1 MSYNIPTGSGQ
12 IRLGYDFNRCFYHN
26 TNNSAQLNFDNEL
39 IRETSVV
46 YGQANDTPWTSGAQK
61 NLSAYRGATGAR
73 GWLDNATNAETN
85 QTYQSTFA
93 GGTGSASARVAY
105 NWSGSTD
112 YNRVGYMYAAN
123 GGTTGNTA
131 ANLVVNLG
139 YLEPG
144 TYKVA
149 YYIRIYNSGTTYAI
163 VRGYSSGFLSGS
175 YTNYVLNS
183 KGWSSGSYTYMAASG
198 STFTVNS
205 TYPYVIIDFEGH
217 NNNQYFLRSMV
228 LRKGNTYGT
237 TYNFNPFVL
246 RT

>member
-1 MSYNIPTGSGQ
+1 MSYNIPTSGQ

-26 TNNSAQLNFDNEL
+26 TNNSAQLNFDNQL
-39 IRETSVV
+39 VRETSVV
-46 YGQANDTPWTSGAQK
+46 FGQSNDTPYTTGAQK
-61 NLSAYRGATGAR
+61 NMAAYRGATGAR

-93 GGTGSASARVAY
+93 GGTGTAGAQVAF

-123 GGTTGNTA
+123 GGSGGNTA

-163 VRGYSSGFLSGS
+163 VRGYSSGFLSGTF
-175 YTNYVLNS
+175 TNYVYNS
-183 KGWSSGSYTYMAASG
+183 KGWSSGSYTNMAASG
-198 STFTVNS
+198 STFTVTS
-205 TYPYVIIDFEGH
+205 SYPYVILDFEGH